1 MTYEEVDMVE
11 PDSGLATPEDIL
23 AAKRERE
30 RIPAPSESEGIQ
42 LASRFLLGLMLM
54 GSDQLRARLQTRTR
68 MTEGAV
74 EPLPTDAGRSQSTT
88 RDLLGYMAIGAFAQG
103 QRRLTRRIH
112 RGVRFSLGTADW
124 VLGTVNRLTDN
135 RLAQPLR
142 RSVEPLILG
151 VVERAE
157 QLATE
162 GQSEVEQSRSLA
174 RRATREITQD
184 LVEEVAENPEL
195 ARMVKQIV
203 GRQSATLAGTVVS
216 NARQM
221 SSSADDVVEALV
233 RRLLRLRPRRELPSS
248 PLMGEPQTM
257 YAPGSA
263 LEGGA
268 DDDH

>member
-1 MTYEEVDMVE
+1 
-11 PDSGLATPEDIL
+11 
-23 AAKRERE
+23 
-30 RIPAPSESEGIQ
+30 
-42 LASRFLLGLMLM
+42 
-54 GSDQLRARLQTRTR
+54 
-68 MTEGAV
+68 
-74 EPLPTDAGRSQSTT
+74 
-88 RDLLGYMAIGAFAQG
+88 
-103 QRRLTRRIH
+103 
-112 RGVRFSLGTADW
+112 
-124 VLGTVNRLTDN
+124 
-135 RLAQPLR
+135 LAQPFR
-142 RSVEPLILG
+142 QSVEPLIWG

-157 QLATE
+157 QLVTE

-184 LVEEVAENPEL
+184 LVEEVSENPEL

-221 SSSADDVVEALV
+221 SSSADDAVEALV

-257 YAPGSA
+257 YAPGPV